1 MAMEISRRT
10 FIKGT
15 AAAGVVLMSGA
26 YLGCGGKNIPEQVRR
41 GDVTYDVLVI
51 GSGGAGMRAGLA
63 AAQNKDLKVAVLTKL
78 VPTRS
83 ASTMAQGGMN
93 GVTGVT
99 DPKDSVESHTFDTI
113 KGGDYLC
120 DQDAVEYFAEN
131 AGRTVTFISARWA
144 AHPIRARH
152 TSRIVRDTPWCTHS
166 SSSASHTILTSS
178 PSAKCSRSA

>member
-26 YLGCGGKNIPEQVRR
+26 YLGCGNQNIPAQVRR
-41 GDVTYDVLVI
+41 GDVTYDVLII
-51 GSGGAGMRAGLA
+51 GSGGAGMRAALA
-63 AAQNKDLKVAVLTKL
+63 AAKDRNLKVAVMSKL
-78 VPTRS
+78 MPTRS

-99 DPKDSVESHTFDTI
+99 DDKDSVESHTFDTI

-131 AGRTVTFISARWA
+131 AGK
-144 AHPIRARH
+144 
-152 TSRIVRDTPWCTHS
+152 
-166 SSSASHTILTSS
+166 TIYEMDYMGY
-178 PSAKCSRSA
+178 PYNR